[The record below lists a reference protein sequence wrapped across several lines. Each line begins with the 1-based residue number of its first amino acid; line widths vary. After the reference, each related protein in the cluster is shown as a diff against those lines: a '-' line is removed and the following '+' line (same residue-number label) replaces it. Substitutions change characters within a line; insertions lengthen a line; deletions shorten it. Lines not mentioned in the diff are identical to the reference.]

1 MSDASYGTLAD
12 PIVAHAGEDVS
23 HWFDNSTSSSSSSSS
38 MADLSI
44 KYFIDP
50 DTGLKK
56 PYTPEGMFVHTPA
69 IAPTSAQAIEELG
82 LPWWKDPKC
91 VAGLLTRRVR
101 RLRIT
106 NTLTSH
112 SHIVEMGSECTVEEM
127 QTRYLEFNAH
137 CGSYVWKALVNGD
150 FRPLDVHKTLEE
162 NGVIDDADVLE
173 KLGLDE
179 ESPEL
184 LTDILI
190 AFKDD
195 LTVG

>member
-1 MSDASYGTLAD
+1 MAD

-23 HWFDNSTSSSSSSSS
+23 HWFDKNSLSSSSSS

-44 KYFIDP
+44 KYFVDP

-56 PYTPEGMFVHTPA
+56 PYTPDGMFVHAPA
-69 IAPTSAQAIEELG
+69 ITPTSIQAIENLT
-82 LPWWKDPKC
+82 LPWWKDPKF
-91 VAGLLTRRVR
+91 VVGLLTKKVR

-112 SHIVEMGSECTVEEM
+112 HHIVEMGSECTVEEM

-137 CGSYVWKALVNGD
+137 CGSYVWKSLINGE
-150 FRPLDVHKTLEE
+150 FRPLDVHKTLDE
-162 NGVIDDADVLE
+162 NGVEDDSDELD
-173 KLGLDE
+173 KLGLDA
-179 ESPEL
+179 ESPDL
-184 LTDILI
+184 LIDVLI